1 MTVAEGIAARA
12 ATTAHQH
19 GGGLLQL
26 KLTGDQAGAEVG
38 AIAEPAMA
46 AAATAAE
53 QDPPS
58 GQLDRL
64 GTGRGGWTISN
75 RQT

>member
-19 GGGLLQL
+19 GGGRLQL

-38 AIAEPAMA
+38 AIAVPAVA
-46 AAATAAE
+46 AASATAE

-58 GQLDRL
+58 GQLNRL
-64 GTGRGGWTISN
+64 GTGSQGSIVSN